1 MSSAVAAAR
10 KRRAGIQAPVNT
22 PPPGM
27 DMGRPQPGGAPPQ
40 GGLTLQQV
48 INVINGRLLALE
60 NSEKERR
67 DAQAAGAGVGVGVS
81 PQLSSMTGIQNQEP
95 LQDGEVE
102 LPIGEIL
109 SEYESRFEFLTQEL
123 SNIKEIVLKLQSYTM
138 DVNRVLL
145 EERMPS
151 TFVSDA
157 SDASGINTETA
168 ENITLEAAPAET
180 LTIQTENLSPLVAEA
195 PVPPLAPVAAAVSQP
210 PPTPHT
216 GKSGKKSVSIAGV

>member
-10 KRRAGIQAPVNT
+10 KRRAGIQPPVNT

-60 NSEKERR
+60 ISEKERR
-67 DAQAAGAGVGVGVS
+67 DAQAAGVGVGVS

-151 TFVSDA
+151 TFVSDV
-157 SDASGINTETA
+157 SGVNTETA

-195 PVPPLAPVAAAVSQP
+195 PVPPLAPVAAVVSQP

>member
-10 KRRAGIQAPVNT
+10 KRRAGIQPPVNT

-27 DMGRPQPGGAPPQ
+27 DVGRQQPGNAPPP

-67 DAQAAGAGVGVGVS
+67 EAQSAGVV
-81 PQLSSMTGIQNQEP
+81 PQLSSTPRSQSQEP
-95 LQDGEVE
+95 LEEGEVE

-138 DVNRVLL
+138 DINRILL
-145 EERMPS
+145 EERNPS
-151 TFVSDA
+151 TFTVDTETSAVDV
-157 SDASGINTETA
+157 GINTETA
-168 ENITLEAAPAET
+168 GNKLEKDTTLS
-180 LTIQTENLSPLVAEA
+180 IQTDNLSPLVTEA
-195 PVPPLAPVAAAVSQP
+195 PAPPLAPVAAVSQP
-210 PPTPHT
+210 TPAPQT
-216 GKSGKKSVSIAGV
+216 GKSGKKSVSISGV

>member
-10 KRRAGIQAPVNT
+10 KRRAGIQPPVNT

-67 DAQAAGAGVGVGVS
+67 DAQAAGVGVGVGVS

-151 TFVSDA
+151 TFVSDV
-157 SDASGINTETA
+157 SDASGVNTETA
-168 ENITLEAAPAET
+168 ENITLEAAPAES

-195 PVPPLAPVAAAVSQP
+195 PVPPLAPVAAVVSQP

>member
-10 KRRAGIQAPVNT
+10 KRRAGIQPPVNT

-67 DAQAAGAGVGVGVS
+67 EAQSAGAGVGASVS

-95 LQDGEVE
+95 LQEGEVE

-109 SEYESRFEFLTQEL
+109 SEYESRFEFLTEEL
-123 SNIKEIVLKLQSYTM
+123 SNIKEIVLNLQSYTM

-145 EERMPS
+145 EERIPS
-151 TFVSDA
+151 TFVSDV
-157 SDASGINTETA
+157 SDASGVNTETVD
-168 ENITLEAAPAET
+168 NITLAAPAES

-195 PVPPLAPVAAAVSQP
+195 PVPPLAPVAAVVSQP
-210 PPTPHT
+210 HPTPHT
-216 GKSGKKSVSIAGV
+216 GKSGKKSVSIAGI

>member
-10 KRRAGIQAPVNT
+10 KRRAGIQPPVNT

-67 DAQAAGAGVGVGVS
+67 DAQAAGVGVGVS

-145 EERMPS
+145 EERLPS

-157 SDASGINTETA
+157 SDASGVNTETA

-195 PVPPLAPVAAAVSQP
+195 PVPPLAPVAAVVSQP

>member
-10 KRRAGIQAPVNT
+10 KRRAGIQPPVNT

-67 DAQAAGAGVGVGVS
+67 DAQAAGVGVGVS

-151 TFVSDA
+151 TFVSDV
-157 SDASGINTETA
+157 SDVSGVNTETA
-168 ENITLEAAPAET
+168 ENITLEAAPAES

-210 PPTPHT
+210 HPTPHT

>member
-10 KRRAGIQAPVNT
+10 KRRAGIQPPVNT

-67 DAQAAGAGVGVGVS
+67 EAQSAGAGVGASVS

-95 LQDGEVE
+95 LQEGEVE

-109 SEYESRFEFLTQEL
+109 SEYESRFEFLTEEL

-145 EERMPS
+145 EERIPS
-151 TFVSDA
+151 TFVSDV
-157 SDASGINTETA
+157 SDASGVNTETVD
-168 ENITLEAAPAET
+168 NITLAAPAES

-195 PVPPLAPVAAAVSQP
+195 PVPPLAPVAAVVSQP
-210 PPTPHT
+210 HPTPHT
-216 GKSGKKSVSIAGV
+216 GKSGKKSVSIAGI

>member
-27 DMGRPQPGGAPPQ
+27 DMGRPQPGGAPPH

-67 DAQAAGAGVGVGVS
+67 DAQAAGVGVGVS

-151 TFVSDA
+151 TFVSDV
-157 SDASGINTETA
+157 SDASGVNTETA
-168 ENITLEAAPAET
+168 ENITLEAAPAES

-210 PPTPHT
+210 HPTPHT

>member
-10 KRRAGIQAPVNT
+10 KRRAGIQPPVNT

-27 DMGRPQPGGAPPQ
+27 DMGRQQPGGAPPQ

-67 DAQAAGAGVGVGVS
+67 DAQAAGVGVGVS

-151 TFVSDA
+151 TFVSDV
-157 SDASGINTETA
+157 SDASGVNTETA

-195 PVPPLAPVAAAVSQP
+195 PVPPLAPVAAVVSQP

>member
-10 KRRAGIQAPVNT
+10 KRRAGIQPPVNT

-27 DMGRPQPGGAPPQ
+27 DMGRQQPGGAPPQ

-67 DAQAAGAGVGVGVS
+67 DAQAAGVGVGVS

-151 TFVSDA
+151 TFVSDV
-157 SDASGINTETA
+157 SDASGVNTETA
-168 ENITLEAAPAET
+168 ENITLEAATAET

-195 PVPPLAPVAAAVSQP
+195 PVPPLAPVAAVVSQP